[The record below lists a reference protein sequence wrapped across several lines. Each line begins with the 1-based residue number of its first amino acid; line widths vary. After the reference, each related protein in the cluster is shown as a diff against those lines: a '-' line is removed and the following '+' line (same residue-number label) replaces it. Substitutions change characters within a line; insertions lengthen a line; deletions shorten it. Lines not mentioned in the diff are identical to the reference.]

1 MTGDPEPAD
10 RRRTS
15 ATAAV
20 TLSEVATRAGVS
32 VSAVSK
38 VLRGTSAI
46 RVSPETRQRI
56 LDAAQELR
64 YRPNFAARA
73 LQAARTQ
80 VLGPVVPDLT
90 NALFTELMHGVE
102 DGAAAHG
109 YTVLLGRLDTD
120 RPQTEVIARL
130 LGEGRVDGLVLQAT
144 DGVEP
149 DSLDQLLDPRAAVVL
164 INSVASGRASSVTVD
179 DVGGGRIATEHLVS
193 LGHTRIALAGGL
205 PTSYT
210 AQRRRR
216 GHQEAMRAAGLE
228 PREDHETALGYTA
241 EQGREALR
249 RLLRLDPRPTAVV
262 VANVNAA
269 IGLLAEAHA
278 QGVDVPGELSSPPSS
293 TPGPRRT
300 PGRPSR
306 RSACSST
313 RWASGRWRAWSG
325 ASRTG
330 PCPTRSSSTPRPSSS
345 SAAPPRPRRPT
356 LPERAQ
362 GHASRSL
369 SPSRH
374 TTGRV
379 REPGRDLPRR
389 EGRRHPSAARLSRR
403 TSVGHHAS
411 RWRARTA
418 PSPRPRGR
426 RAGSSGRLG
435 RP

>member
-1 MTGDPEPAD
+1 MEGDGEPAD

-20 TLSEVATRAGVS
+20 TLSEVAARAGVS

-80 VLGPVVPDLT
+80 VLGLVVPDLT

-144 DGVEP
+144 DGVDP

-179 DVGGGRIATEHLVS
+179 DVGGGRLATEHLVS

-228 PREDHETALGYTA
+228 PREDHETTLGYTA

-269 IGLLAEAHA
+269 IGLLSEAHA
-278 QGVDVPGELSSPPSS
+278 QGVDVPGELSVATVLDSWTAENTWPPLTAVRMQFYAMGERAVAGVVRRLDDGAMTDEVVLDPPPELVVRGS
-293 TPGPRRT
+293 T
-300 PGRPSR
+300 
-306 RSACSST
+306 
-313 RWASGRWRAWSG
+313 
-325 ASRTG
+325 
-330 PCPTRSSSTPRPSSS
+330 
-345 SAAPPRPRRPT
+345 APPR
-356 LPERAQ
+356 
-362 GHASRSL
+362 G
-369 SPSRH
+369 
-374 TTGRV
+374 
-379 REPGRDLPRR
+379 
-389 EGRRHPSAARLSRR
+389 
-403 TSVGHHAS
+403 
-411 RWRARTA
+411 
-418 PSPRPRGR
+418 
-426 RAGSSGRLG
+426 
-435 RP
+435 

>member
-1 MTGDPEPAD
+1 MEGEGEPGSE

-20 TLSEVATRAGVS
+20 TLSEVASRAGVS

-38 VLRGTSAI
+38 VLRGTAAI

-80 VLGPVVPDLT
+80 VLGLVVPDLT

-144 DGVEP
+144 DGVDP

-179 DVGGGRIATEHLVS
+179 DVGGARTATEHLVS

-249 RLLRLDPRPTAVV
+249 RLLQLDPRPTAVV

-278 QGVDVPGELSSPPSS
+278 QGVDVPGELSVATVLDSWTAENTWPPLTAVRMQFYAMGERAVASVVRRLEDGAMTEEVVLDPPPELVVRGS
-293 TPGPRRT
+293 T
-300 PGRPSR
+300 
-306 RSACSST
+306 
-313 RWASGRWRAWSG
+313 
-325 ASRTG
+325 
-330 PCPTRSSSTPRPSSS
+330 
-345 SAAPPRPRRPT
+345 APPRT
-356 LPERAQ
+356 
-362 GHASRSL
+362 
-369 SPSRH
+369 
-374 TTGRV
+374 
-379 REPGRDLPRR
+379 
-389 EGRRHPSAARLSRR
+389 
-403 TSVGHHAS
+403 
-411 RWRARTA
+411 
-418 PSPRPRGR
+418 
-426 RAGSSGRLG
+426 
-435 RP
+435 

>member
-1 MTGDPEPAD
+1 MSGDVEPGGD
-10 RRRTS
+10 RRRST

-20 TLSEVATRAGVS
+20 TLSEVAARAGVS

-38 VLRGTSAI
+38 VLRGTATI

-80 VLGPVVPDLT
+80 VLGLVVPDLT

-144 DGVEP
+144 DGVDP
-149 DSLDQLLDPRAAVVL
+149 AALDQLLDPRAAVVL
-164 INSVASGRASSVTVD
+164 INSTAPGRASSVTVD
-179 DVGGGRIATEHLVS
+179 DVGGGRTATEHLIG

-216 GHQEAMRAAGLE
+216 GHQEAMRAAGLD
-228 PREDHETALGYTA
+228 PRADHETRLGYTA
-241 EQGREALR
+241 EQGRQAM
-249 RLLRLDPRPTAVV
+249 RLLAQLEPRPTAVV

-269 IGLLAEAHA
+269 VGVLAEARA
-278 QGVDVPGELSSPPSS
+278 LGIEVPRDLSVATVLDSWTAENTWPPLTAVRMQFYAMGERAVGSVVRRLEDGSMTDEVVLDPAPALVVRESTAPPS
-293 TPGPRRT
+293 T
-300 PGRPSR
+300 
-306 RSACSST
+306 
-313 RWASGRWRAWSG
+313 
-325 ASRTG
+325 
-330 PCPTRSSSTPRPSSS
+330 
-345 SAAPPRPRRPT
+345 
-356 LPERAQ
+356 
-362 GHASRSL
+362 
-369 SPSRH
+369 
-374 TTGRV
+374 
-379 REPGRDLPRR
+379 
-389 EGRRHPSAARLSRR
+389 
-403 TSVGHHAS
+403 
-411 RWRARTA
+411 
-418 PSPRPRGR
+418 
-426 RAGSSGRLG
+426 
-435 RP
+435 